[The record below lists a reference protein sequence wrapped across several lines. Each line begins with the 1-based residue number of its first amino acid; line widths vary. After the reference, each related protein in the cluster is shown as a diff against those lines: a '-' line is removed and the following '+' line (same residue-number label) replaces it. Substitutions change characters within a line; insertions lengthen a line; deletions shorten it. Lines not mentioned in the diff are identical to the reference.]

1 MDKKYL
7 QVYGYYRNLITSGK
21 MAPDMR
27 LPSVRRCAEERGVS
41 DTTVEQAYM
50 MLAAEGYILSRPR
63 SGFYV
68 TELWS
73 PERQKKTPKPLPRQ
87 EKKAVRYD
95 FASAG
100 ADRESFRFEV
110 WRRYMRSALR
120 QDKRLLSYGEVQGE
134 RDLREV
140 LSQYLEKNRS
150 VFCSPDSIVVG
161 AGTQSLLN
169 ILCPLIPDR
178 KEVFIRS
185 GAFPQGRRTFLD
197 YGFRVLEG
205 TVIPEEMEHGVIYAA
220 PSQLTGRRE
229 AMSVR
234 ERMEFLKKAGKSGS
248 LIIEDDYNSE
258 FSYPFRPAPSI
269 QGLAEGKGVVYLGTF
284 SRLLLPSIRL
294 SYMVLPDELIP
305 AYRERASGYNQTA
318 SKAEQIA
325 LCQYMRDG
333 NLESQIRKARKRYS
347 VKAEQLC
354 REVEDIFGRKAGARP
369 RGAGY
374 LVSFRAGC
382 GLSAEEIRSRAADAG
397 IAVRCADRDGADA
410 GEPEVLLY
418 LAAME
423 TEEYR
428 EALLVLHRALF
439 PGKEQK

>member
-1 MDKKYL
+1 MDKKYV
-7 QVYGYYRNLITSGK
+7 QVYDHFRNLITSGSLAK
-21 MAPDMR
+21 GSR
-27 LPSVRRCAEERGVS
+27 LPSVRRCAEQLGYS
-41 DTTVEQAYM
+41 GTTVEQAYM
-50 MLAAEGYILSRPR
+50 MLAADGYIISRPR

-68 TELWS
+68 TDLFS
-73 PERQKKTPKPLPRQ
+73 PERQAGTPKRLPEQ
-87 EKKAVRYD
+87 QKTAVRYD

-120 QDKRLLSYGEVQGE
+120 QDIRLLSYGEPQGE

-140 LSQYLEKNRS
+140 LAQYLEKNRS
-150 VFCSPDSIVVG
+150 VFCSADSIVVG

-178 KEVFIRS
+178 KDVILANDF
-185 GAFPQGRRTFLD
+185 FPQGQQTFED
-197 YGFRVLEG
+197 YGFRVRRGSSLAGSAEG
-205 TVIPEEMEHGVIYAA
+205 AIVYIA
-220 PSQLTGRRE
+220 PSQLSRRRQ
-229 AMSVR
+229 AMPVR
-234 ERMEFLKKAGKSGS
+234 ERAAFLKEAKARGN

-258 FSYPFRPAPSI
+258 FSYAQRPAPSM
-269 QGLAEGKGVVYLGTF
+269 QGLAEGKSVVYMGTF

-294 SYMVLPDELIP
+294 SYMVLPEELLP
-305 AYRERASGYNQTA
+305 LYRARAGRYNQTA

-333 NLESQIRKARKRYS
+333 NLESQIRKARKRYGQ
-347 VKAEQLC
+347 KAELICQEI
-354 REVEDIFGRKAGARP
+354 REVFGPASEASP

-382 GLSAEEIRSRAADAG
+382 GLSAEEILRRAGNAG
-397 IAVRCADRDGADA
+397 IALRCRPVPGEEER
-410 GEPEVLLY
+410 EPEILLY

-423 TEEYR
+423 TERYR
-428 EALLVLHRALF
+428 EALLSLRSALLS
-439 PGKEQK
+439 E